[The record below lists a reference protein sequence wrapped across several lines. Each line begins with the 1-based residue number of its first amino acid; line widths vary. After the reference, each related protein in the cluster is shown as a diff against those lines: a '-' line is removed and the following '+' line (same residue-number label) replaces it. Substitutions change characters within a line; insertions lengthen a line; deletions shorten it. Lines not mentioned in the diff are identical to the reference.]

1 MPDEYETIMGTEV
14 RARKVGVLVLEKNES
29 YAALEEGTLSAQQDI
44 IVQADKTVQEG
55 SRVRISEK

>member
-1 MPDEYETIMGTEV
+1 M